1 MDFIAKAVIIGLT
14 EQAPLVLA
22 AMGMA
27 LIYNLSKVINVAFA
41 ETITLGAYFAQWI
54 NVAFGASFYLSMAV
68 AGILAGVLSCVTYLV
83 VFRTA
88 ERRGVGVVEVIIISL
103 GLSVLLRYALQF
115 VFGTEARFFETPP
128 PTFMNLF
135 GVGFTS
141 FQLTAFIL
149 VVVLALLIYL
159 FVQRTV
165 WGRQVRAL
173 ASDADLAKVSGIN
186 PLLTTLLMWFIA
198 GVAGGLAGAF
208 WGVGSSAKPGLGW
221 DRFLLTLL
229 VVLVG
234 GARGLR
240 GVILAGMG
248 TGVLLSALKLEIAPL
263 RAEIVLLVAFI
274 LVLKLRGNRFRDMAK
289 V

>member
-14 EQAPLVLA
+14 EQAPLMLA

-41 ETITLGAYFAQWI
+41 ETITLGAYFGMWA
-54 NVAFGASFYLSMAV
+54 NTTLSTSFYLSLAV

-88 ERRGVGVVEVIIISL
+88 ERRGVGPVEVIIISL

-115 VFGTEARFFETPP
+115 VFGYKARFFDTPP
-128 PTFMNLF
+128 PTFMKLF

-149 VVVLALLIYL
+149 VVVLALLFYL
-159 FVQRTV
+159 FVQKTV

-186 PLLTTLLMWFIA
+186 PLLTTLVMWFMA
-198 GVAGGLAGAF
+198 GAAGGLAGAF

-263 RAEIVLLVAFI
+263 RAEMVLLVAFI
-274 LVLKLRGNRFRDMAK
+274 LVLKLRGNRFRELAK

>member
-14 EQAPLVLA
+14 DQAPLMLA

-41 ETITLGAYFAQWI
+41 ETITLGAYFGMWA
-54 NVAFGASFYLSMAV
+54 NTTLSASFYLSLAV

-88 ERRGVGVVEVIIISL
+88 ERRGVGPVEVIIISL

-115 VFGTEARFFETPP
+115 VFGYKARFFDTPP
-128 PTFMNLF
+128 PTFMKLF

-149 VVVLALLIYL
+149 VVVLALLFYL
-159 FVQRTV
+159 FVQKTV

-186 PLLTTLLMWFIA
+186 PLLTTLVMWFMA
-198 GVAGGLAGAF
+198 GAAGGLAGAF

-263 RAEIVLLVAFI
+263 RAEMVLLVAFI
-274 LVLKLRGNRFRDMAK
+274 LVLKLRGNRFRELAK